1 VWEWRHLPDFDWLAR
16 GLQGGLHLKQEC
28 ASTQRLRSVQKME
41 HMGAFTQSPDAE
53 ILLEGGAANR
63 TA

>member
-1 VWEWRHLPDFDWLAR
+1 LAR